1 MRRKKLTVLVV
12 NWNGLD
18 HLKGLLPTL
27 RKQTFRDFEVLIS
40 DQGSTD
46 GSVEWLKKNKI
57 RFIQNGRNTG
67 FSGGVN
73 RGLRNVRTK
82 YVAVL
87 NDDMKIEPN
96 CLRLLMG
103 TIEGDES
110 IGAVQGLVV
119 NWDGTHVESTGLV
132 VTYGSFIATRDKGK
146 TFVKMNRPHVE
157 VDMVNGSATIYRM
170 SVFKKIGMFD
180 EDFNPIYNEDADMSI
195 RMRNGGYKMMLQPN
209 AVLYHHSGP
218 TAKRLGYVGR
228 LINHRNRY
236 RLMRKH
242 WTRAQWAKAAMWF
255 PLVAGFYIVKSPDL
269 APFQATFEF
278 LTGQLDRKK
287 WRG

>member
-1 MRRKKLTVLVV
+1 MNMKKLTVLIV
-12 NWNGLD
+12 NWNGLE

-27 RKQTFRDFEVLIS
+27 KKQTFKDFEILIS

-46 GSVEWLKKNKI
+46 GSVGWLKKNKI

-73 RGLRNVRTK
+73 RGLRNVKTK
-82 YVAVL
+82 YVAIL
-87 NDDMKIEPN
+87 NDDMRIEPN
-96 CLRLLMG
+96 CLHLLMG
-103 TIEGDES
+103 AIMKDEK

-119 NWDGTHVESTGLV
+119 NWAGTHIESTGLV
-132 VTYGSFIATRDKGK
+132 ITYSSFIATRDKGK
-146 TFVKMNRPHVE
+146 PFVGASGEPRE
-157 VDMVNGSATIYRM
+157 VAMVNGSATIYRM
-170 SVFKKIGMFD
+170 SVFKKVGMFD

-195 RMRNGGYKMMLQPN
+195 RMKKVGYTLMLHPS

-218 TAKRLGYVGR
+218 TAKKLGYTGR

-242 WTRAQWAKAAMWF
+242 WTASQWAKAAMWF
-255 PLVAGFYIVKSPDL
+255 PLVAGFYIVKSPDM

-278 LTGQLDRKK
+278 LTGQLDKKK